1 MGWWGDVFGGDAE
14 KEAAQRNRD
23 ALAGYKTEALGY
35 LDKGFSGAS
44 GALDQA
50 YQPLADLAKKYG
62 AGSSLYLDALG
73 VNGADGTN
81 RARSSFQTAPGYEFQ
96 RDQALDAVERR
107 RAISGMWDSGNTDL
121 DLLKTATG
129 LADQSYNSWLDNL
142 GGLINP
148 ELSATQSGSA
158 VKGSLADLY
167 RADASDRVNVA
178 SGVTSGNMAA
188 NNYEAAGKSTGA
200 KNLLG
205 AGLSLAS
212 MFTGGGGKGFNFGGG
227 SPVSAYTQG
236 GTAVPMFG

>member
-23 ALAGYKTEALGY
+23 ALAAYKTEALGY
-35 LDKGFSGAS
+35 LDKGFSGAY

-50 YQPLADLAKKYG
+50 YQPLAALASKYG
-62 AGSSLYLDALG
+62 AGTDLYLDALG
-73 VNGADGTN
+73 VRGAEGN
-81 RARSSFQTAPGYEFQ
+81 ARATEAFQTAPGYEFQ

-129 LADQSYNSWLDNL
+129 LADQSYNSWLQNL
-142 GGLINP
+142 GGLISP
-148 ELSATQSGSA
+148 ELTATQSGSA

-188 NNYEAAGKSTGA
+188 NNYEAAGRSTGA
-200 KNLLG
+200 RNLLG

-212 MFTGGGGKGFNFGGG
+212 LGTSLVGGGKGFSFG
-227 SPVSAYTQG
+227 
-236 GTAVPMFG
+236 

>member
-50 YQPLADLAKKYG
+50 YQPLAALASKYG
-62 AGSSLYLDALG
+62 AGTDLYLDALG
-73 VNGADGTN
+73 VRGAEGN
-81 RARSSFQTAPGYEFQ
+81 ARATGAFQTAPGYEFQ
-96 RDQALDAVERR
+96 RDQALDAVNRR

-129 LADQSYNSWLDNL
+129 LADQSYNSWLQNL
-142 GGLINP
+142 GGLISP
-148 ELSATQSGSA
+148 ELTATQSGSA

-188 NNYEAAGKSTGA
+188 NNYEAAGRSTGA
-200 KNLLG
+200 RNLLG

-212 MFTGGGGKGFNFGGG
+212 LGTSLFGGGKGFSFGG
-227 SPVSAYTQG
+227 S
-236 GTAVPMFG
+236 GTNFNNPTRLGTLY